1 MTPLSPGKQ
10 ETLLARL
17 PGGEFSG
24 FRHHADLLCRS
35 AAARTRASAGARR
48 TKSKHLCPRVAEGL
62 IPVLI
67 GAVAGIGG
75 AFGFA
80 RVISSLLFQVSPYN
94 PFIVS
99 AAVLLLV
106 TVGGAACLLP
116 AHRAAE
122 VDPMQALRS
131 E

>member
-1 MTPLSPGKQ
+1 L
-10 ETLLARL
+10 R
-17 PGGEFSG
+17 
-24 FRHHADLLCRS
+24 
-35 AAARTRASAGARR
+35 
-48 TKSKHLCPRVAEGL
+48 EGL

-80 RVISSLLFQVSPYN
+80 RVIDSLLFQVSPYN

-116 AHRAAE
+116 ARRAAE
-122 VDPMQALRS
+122 VDPMRALRA